1 MSEVALDQQQ
11 QSKHNKKR
19 MVSPSA
25 PESTYADIGTPS
37 KFKASRNEVSH
48 PSNDIGRVDKSL
60 DDEIDLDQAFE
71 RSATLQKS
79 KAVKIMIVSK
89 FGFFREPKAEVDI
102 GGLEANIVEFLK
114 TSV

>member
-37 KFKASRNEVSH
+37 KSKASRNEVSH
-48 PSNDIGRVDKSL
+48 PS
-60 DDEIDLDQAFE
+60 
-71 RSATLQKS
+71 
-79 KAVKIMIVSK
+79 MIST
-89 FGFFREPKAEVDI
+89 R
-102 GGLEANIVEFLK
+102 
-114 TSV
+114 